1 MISHLKNDTAKTL
14 SKVQAVQLVQKN
26 LGKEHKGNT
35 HTHKHTHMNT
45 HMNTHTEGKEQREQ
59 RRALLRQK
67 QRTHSAKSVGVLA
80 NEGYAKVFFHIFL
93 ILFLSL

>member
-35 HTHKHTHMNT
+35 HTHKHTHMSR
-45 HMNTHTEGKEQREQ
+45 EGGRKPTM
-59 RRALLRQK
+59 LCVFIKCLIYNK
-67 QRTHSAKSVGVLA
+67 TTVNILA
-80 NEGYAKVFFHIFL
+80 FPKANIPELHL
-93 ILFLSL
+93 CM

>member
-35 HTHKHTHMNT
+35 HTHTHEHTHE
-45 HMNTHTEGKEQREQ
+45 HTEGKEQREQ

-80 NEGYAKVFFHIFL
+80 NEGYAKVFFIYF
-93 ILFLSL
+93 